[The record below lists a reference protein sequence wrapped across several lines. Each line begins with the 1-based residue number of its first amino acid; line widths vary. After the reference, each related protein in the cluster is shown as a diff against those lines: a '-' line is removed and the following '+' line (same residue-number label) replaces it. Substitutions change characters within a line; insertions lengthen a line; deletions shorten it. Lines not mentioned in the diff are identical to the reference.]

1 MPWTLS
7 ASLFCQWIIGA
18 TMTPVQA
25 TTLIFNASSGNG
37 DAFFPAHTRW
47 WGLAYTLSW
56 LRRRLSRMPACARL
70 FVHLHAVVAVG
81 CPRFPASHSGLKW
94 ERERKIGGI
103 GKKIWATLLSH
114 DIDAM
119 LADDMVYHVRSICE
133 TKGHRLF
140 MHHLKTSWTKKIHF
154 QS

>member
-1 MPWTLS
+1 
-7 ASLFCQWIIGA
+7 
-18 TMTPVQA
+18 
-25 TTLIFNASSGNG
+25 
-37 DAFFPAHTRW
+37 
-47 WGLAYTLSW
+47 
-56 LRRRLSRMPACARL
+56 MPACARL